1 MNKSGSSSKISGL
14 IVGGS
19 GLIGGYLLH
28 YFKTKTPEIDV
39 RAPNS
44 KKLSLREL
52 DDIVGYFKR
61 QRPDFVVNCAI
72 TAIRSD
78 ALLSY
83 EVNYQGS
90 INLARAAL
98 ALDIPYIHISS
109 AATLP
114 PGENLTED
122 DHLPLDASLSNYAK
136 SKLMTELT
144 LKYMHEKYG
153 LKYTLIRMAIVYG
166 AHDHKIQGINR
177 LLFNIVD
184 RAMPFMLTKKKGV
197 LHSYSNASKVPY
209 FIHHI
214 LKNREEFNGQ
224 HYHFVDPEP
233 VELAKVILTIKKYM
247 KLKTPRE
254 IYIPYRVAKSGNDFM
269 NWVIKLFNRI
279 GYKAHV
285 PAEMIFLENFYKTQT
300 LSCDKLKNSTFVDPN
315 PQATIFTELPSL
327 IEYYIARWEHLN
339 LFSSFSSK
347 NFNISHP
354 DQLKTGPEV
363 KQANAFMTSPRKLLD
378 SIHKDGIAP
387 LKEIL

>member
-1 MNKSGSSSKISGL
+1 MSGL
-14 IVGGS
+14 LVVGS

-52 DDIVGYFKR
+52 NDIIGYFKKHK
-61 QRPDFVVNCAI
+61 PDFVINTAI

-83 EVNYQGS
+83 EVNYLGS

-98 ALDIPYIHISS
+98 ALNIPYIHISS

-114 PGENLTED
+114 PGENLTEE
-122 DHLPLDASLSNYAK
+122 DHLPLNNLLSNYAK
-136 SKLMTELT
+136 SKLMTEMT
-144 LKYMHEKYG
+144 LRRMHEKYG
-153 LKYTLIRMAIVYG
+153 LQYTLIRMAIVYG

-214 LKNREEFNGQ
+214 LKNRKEFAGQ
-224 HYHFVDPEP
+224 HFHFVDPEP
-233 VELAKVILTIKKYM
+233 VDLAKLILTIKAYM
-247 KLKTPRE
+247 NLKTPRE
-254 IYIPYRVAKSGNDFM
+254 IYIPYPVAKSGNNFM
-269 NWVIKLFNRI
+269 NWAIKLFNRI
-279 GYKAHV
+279 GYKAHM

-300 LSCDKLKNSTFVDPN
+300 LSGEKLKKSSFVDPD
-315 PQATIFTELPSL
+315 PQATVFSELPSL
-327 IEYYIARWEHLN
+327 IEYYLVRWEHLN

-347 NFNISHP
+347 DFNVSRSMK
-354 DQLKTGPEV
+354 QKTGPAEAIAEIF
-363 KQANAFMTSPRKLLD
+363 KNSPTKVLDTIESD
-378 SIHKDGIAP
+378 SIGP
-387 LKEIL
+387 LKEIM

>member
-1 MNKSGSSSKISGL
+1 MNKSDASPKMRGL
-14 IVGGS
+14 VVGGS

-39 RAPNS
+39 RAPYS

-52 DDIVGYFKR
+52 DDIIDYFKR
-61 QRPDFVVNCAI
+61 QKPDFVVNCAI

-122 DHLPLDASLSNYAK
+122 DHLPLEASLSNYAK

-144 LKYMHEKYG
+144 LKHMREKYG

-177 LLFNIVD
+177 LMFNIVD

-214 LKNREEFNGQ
+214 LKNREEFLGQ

-233 VELAKVILTIKKYM
+233 VELAKVILTIKRYM
-247 KLKTPRE
+247 NLKTPRE
-254 IYIPYRVAKSGNDFM
+254 IYIPYQVAKTGNEFM

-300 LSCDKLKNSTFVDPN
+300 LSCEKLKNSSFIDPN

-327 IEYYIARWEHLN
+327 IKYYLARWEHLN

-347 NFNISHP
+347 NFSISY
-354 DQLKTGPEV
+354 PEQKMIDPAKELAEV
-363 KQANAFMTSPRKLLD
+363 FMYSPRKLLD

-387 LKEIL
+387 LEEIF

>member
-1 MNKSGSSSKISGL
+1 MNNSGASPKKRGL
-14 IVGGS
+14 VVGGS

-52 DDIVGYFKR
+52 NDIIGYFKR
-61 QRPDFVVNCAI
+61 QKPDFVINCAI

-114 PGENLTED
+114 AGEDLTEE
-122 DHLPLDASLSNYAK
+122 DHVPLEASLSNYAK

-144 LKYMHEKYG
+144 LKHMHEMYG

-214 LKNREEFNGQ
+214 LENKEEFTGQ

-247 KLKTPRE
+247 NLKTPRE
-254 IYIPYRVAKSGNDFM
+254 IYIPYGVAKTGNDFM

-300 LSCDKLKNSTFVDPN
+300 LSCQKLKNSSFIDPN
-315 PQATIFTELPSL
+315 PRATIFTELPAL
-327 IEYYIARWEHLN
+327 IKYYIARWEHLN

-347 NFNISHP
+347 DYNLSHP
-354 DQLKTGPEV
+354 EQKKFGPAEEL
-363 KQANAFMTSPRKLLD
+363 AMEFMDSPRKLLD

-387 LKEIL
+387 LNEIL

>member
-1 MNKSGSSSKISGL
+1 MNKSGAPAKISGL

-52 DDIVGYFKR
+52 DDIIGYFKR
-61 QRPDFVVNCAI
+61 QKPDFVVNCAI

-98 ALDIPYIHISS
+98 ALNIPYIHISS

-144 LKYMHEKYG
+144 LKHMHEKHG
-153 LKYTLIRMAIVYG
+153 LNYTLIRMAIVYG

-224 HYHFVDPEP
+224 NYHFVDPEP

-247 KLKTPRE
+247 NLKTPRE
-254 IYIPYRVAKSGNDFM
+254 IYIPYRVAKTGNDFM

-300 LSCDKLKNSTFVDPN
+300 LSCDKLKNSSFVDPN
-315 PQATIFTELPSL
+315 PEATIFTELPSL
-327 IEYYIARWEHLN
+327 IEYYLARWEHLN
-339 LFSSFSSK
+339 LFSSFKSK
-347 NFNISHP
+347 DFNISHP
-354 DQLKTGPEV
+354 DQIKTGPEV
-363 KQANAFMTSPRKLLD
+363 EQATAFMNSPRKLLD
-378 SIHKDGIAP
+378 STHKDGIAP
-387 LKEIL
+387 LQEIL

>member
-1 MNKSGSSSKISGL
+1 
-14 IVGGS
+14 
-19 GLIGGYLLH
+19 LH

-52 DDIVGYFKR
+52 NDIIGYFKR
-61 QRPDFVVNCAI
+61 QKPDFVVNCAI

-114 PGENLTED
+114 AGENLTEEN
-122 DHLPLDASLSNYAK
+122 HLPLDACLSNYAK

-144 LKYMHEKYG
+144 LKHMHEMYG

-214 LKNREEFNGQ
+214 LENKEEFTGQ

-247 KLKTPRE
+247 NLKTPRE
-254 IYIPYRVAKSGNDFM
+254 IYIPYRVAKTGNDFM

-300 LSCDKLKNSTFVDPN
+300 LSCQKLKNSSFIDPN
-315 PQATIFTELPSL
+315 PRATIFTELPSL
-327 IEYYIARWEHLN
+327 IKYYIARWEHLN

-347 NFNISHP
+347 DYNLSHP
-354 DQLKTGPEV
+354 EQKKFGPAEEL
-363 KQANAFMTSPRKLLD
+363 ALEFMNSPQKLLD

-387 LKEIL
+387 LNEIL

>member
-1 MNKSGSSSKISGL
+1 MKNSGTSPKMKGL
-14 IVGGS
+14 LIGGS

-28 YFKTKTPEIDV
+28 YFKTKTPEIDL
-39 RAPNS
+39 RSPNS

-52 DDIVGYFKR
+52 DDIIGYFKR
-61 QRPDFVVNCAI
+61 QKPDFVINTAI

-83 EVNYQGS
+83 EVNYLGS

-98 ALDIPYIHISS
+98 ALNIPYIHISS

-114 PGENLTED
+114 PGENLKEE
-122 DHLPLDASLSNYAK
+122 DHLPLDSSLSNYAK

-144 LKYMHEKYG
+144 LQHMHEKYG
-153 LKYTLIRMAIVYG
+153 LKYTLLRLAIVYG

-209 FIHHI
+209 FVHHI
-214 LKNREEFNGQ
+214 LKNPGEFSGQ

-233 VELAKVILTIKKYM
+233 VELSKVILTIKKYM
-247 KLKTPRE
+247 NLKTPRE
-254 IYIPYRVAKSGNDFM
+254 IYIPYPVAKAGNNFM
-269 NWVIKLFNRI
+269 TWVIKLFNRI
-279 GYKAHV
+279 GYKAHM
-285 PAEMIFLENFYKTQT
+285 PPEMIFLENFYKTQT
-300 LSCDKLKNSTFVDPN
+300 LSCQKLKNSSFVDPN
-315 PQATIFTELPSL
+315 PAATIFTELPAL
-327 IEYYIARWEHLN
+327 IEYYIKRWEHLN

-347 NFNISHP
+347 KFNEAHGTTRLSEP
-354 DQLKTGPEV
+354 SEQLAETFI
-363 KQANAFMTSPRKLLD
+363 NSPTKLMD
-378 SIHKDGIAP
+378 TIHNEGIAP

>member
-1 MNKSGSSSKISGL
+1 MNKQDPSQKISGL

-52 DDIVGYFKR
+52 NDIISYFKR
-61 QRPDFVVNCAI
+61 HKPDFVVNCAI

-144 LKYMHEKYG
+144 LKHMHEKYG

-177 LLFNIVD
+177 LLYNIVD

-197 LHSYSNASKVPY
+197 LHSYSNANKVPY

-214 LKNREEFNGQ
+214 LKNREEFTGQ

-233 VELAKVILTIKKYM
+233 VELAKVILTIKKYLN
-247 KLKTPRE
+247 LKTPRE
-254 IYIPYRVAKSGNDFM
+254 IYIPYRVAKTGNDFM

-285 PAEMIFLENFYKTQT
+285 PAEMMFLENFYKTQT
-300 LSCDKLKNSTFVDPN
+300 LSCEKLKNSSFVDPN
-315 PQATIFTELPSL
+315 PTATIFTELPSL

-347 NFNISHP
+347 DSNLPYQQGKKHDP
-354 DQLKTGPEV
+354 AEELAKT
-363 KQANAFMTSPRKLLD
+363 FMNSPRKLIT
-378 SIHKDGIAP
+378 SIHEDGIAP
-387 LKEIL
+387 LTEIL

>member
-1 MNKSGSSSKISGL
+1 MNNSGSSPKISGL
-14 IVGGS
+14 LIGGS
-19 GLIGGYLLH
+19 GLIGGFLLH

-52 DDIVGYFKR
+52 NDIISYFKR
-61 QRPDFVVNCAI
+61 HKPDFVINSAI

-83 EVNYQGS
+83 EVNYLGS

-98 ALDIPYIHISS
+98 ALNIPYIHISS

-114 PGENLTED
+114 PGENLTEE
-122 DHLPLDASLSNYAK
+122 DHLPLNASLPNYAK

-144 LKYMHEKYG
+144 LKHMHEKYG
-153 LKYTLIRMAIVYG
+153 LQYTLIRMAIVYG

-177 LLFNIVD
+177 LLFNMVD

-209 FIHHI
+209 FIHYI
-214 LKNREEFNGQ
+214 LKNREKFSGQ
-224 HYHFVDPEP
+224 HFHFVDPEP
-233 VELAKVILTIKKYM
+233 VDLAKLILTIKDYM
-247 KLKTPRE
+247 NLKTPRE
-254 IYIPYRVAKSGNDFM
+254 IYIPYPVAKAGNNFM
-269 NWVIKLFNRI
+269 TWVIKAFNRI
-279 GYKAHV
+279 GYKAHM

-300 LSCDKLKNSTFVDPN
+300 LSCEKLKKSGFVDPN
-315 PQATIFTELPSL
+315 PRATIFTELPAL

-347 NFNISHP
+347 DFKLSHP
-354 DQLKTGPEV
+354 MEQKAGPAEEV
-363 KQANAFMTSPRKLLD
+363 AEIFMNSPTKLLD
-378 SIHKDGIAP
+378 TMQNEGIEP

>member
-1 MNKSGSSSKISGL
+1 MENPGTPPKISGL
-14 IVGGS
+14 LVGGS

-52 DDIVGYFKR
+52 DDIITYFKR
-61 QRPDFVVNCAI
+61 QKPEFVINCAI

-83 EVNYQGS
+83 EVNYLGS
-90 INLARAAL
+90 INLARACL
-98 ALDIPYIHISS
+98 ALNIPYIHISS
-109 AATLP
+109 ASTLP
-114 PGENLTED
+114 PGENLTEE
-122 DHLPLDASLSNYAK
+122 DHLPLNSSLSNYAK
-136 SKLMTELT
+136 SKLMTEMT
-144 LKYMHEKYG
+144 LREMHKEHG
-153 LKYTLIRMAIVYG
+153 LLYTLIRLGIVYG

-214 LKNREEFNGQ
+214 LKNREEFCGN
-224 HYHFVDPEP
+224 HYHFVDPSP
-233 VELAKVILTIKKYM
+233 VELAELILTIKAYLD
-247 KLKTPRE
+247 LKTPRE
-254 IYIPYRVAKSGNDFM
+254 IYIPYPVAKAGNIFM
-269 NWVIKLFNRI
+269 NWVIKVFNRI
-279 GYKAHV
+279 GYKANM
-285 PAEMIFLENFYKTQT
+285 PAEMIFLENLYNTQT
-300 LSCDKLKNSTFVDPN
+300 LSCQKLKNSSFVDPN
-315 PQATIFTELPSL
+315 PDATVFTELPAL

-339 LFSSFSSK
+339 LFSSFSTEKFSSAHGAK
-347 NFNISHP
+347 P
-354 DQLKTGPEV
+354 DPSPAEQLADTFI
-363 KQANAFMTSPRKLLD
+363 NSPRDLLD
-378 SIHKDGIAP
+378 TIHKDGIAP

>member
-1 MNKSGSSSKISGL
+1 MNNFGASPKISGL

-52 DDIVGYFKR
+52 NDIIGYFKR
-61 QRPDFVVNCAI
+61 QKPDFVVNCAI

-114 PGENLTED
+114 AGEDLTEE
-122 DHLPLDASLSNYAK
+122 DHLSLDASLSNYAK

-144 LKYMHEKYG
+144 LKHMHQMYG

-214 LKNREEFNGQ
+214 LKNKEEFTGQ

-247 KLKTPRE
+247 NLKTPRE
-254 IYIPYRVAKSGNDFM
+254 IYIPYRVAKTGNDFM

-300 LSCDKLKNSTFVDPN
+300 LSCQKLKNSSFVDPN
-315 PQATIFTELPSL
+315 PRATIFTELPSL
-327 IEYYIARWEHLN
+327 IKYYIARWEHLN

-347 NFNISHP
+347 DYNLSHP
-354 DQLKTGPEV
+354 EQEKFGPDEEL
-363 KQANAFMTSPRKLLD
+363 AEEFMNSPRKLLD

-387 LKEIL
+387 LNEIL

>member
-1 MNKSGSSSKISGL
+1 MSGL
-14 IVGGS
+14 LVGGS

-52 DDIVGYFKR
+52 NDIIGYFKKHK
-61 QRPDFVVNCAI
+61 PDFVVNTAI

-83 EVNYQGS
+83 EVNYLGS

-98 ALDIPYIHISS
+98 ALNIPFIHISS

-114 PGENLTED
+114 PGENLTEEE
-122 DHLPLDASLSNYAK
+122 HLPLNNSLSNYAK
-136 SKLMTELT
+136 SKLMTEMT
-144 LKYMHEKYG
+144 LKHMHEKYG
-153 LKYTLIRMAIVYG
+153 LQYTLIRRAIVYG

-214 LKNREEFNGQ
+214 LKNREEFSGK
-224 HYHFVDPEP
+224 HFHFVDPEP
-233 VELAKVILTIKKYM
+233 VDLAKLILTIKAYM
-247 KLKTPRE
+247 NLKTPRE
-254 IYIPYRVAKSGNDFM
+254 IYIPYPVAKAGNNFM
-269 NWVIKLFNRI
+269 TWAIKLFNRI
-279 GYKAHV
+279 GYKAHM

-300 LSCDKLKNSTFVDPN
+300 LSCEKLKKSSFIDPN
-315 PQATIFTELPSL
+315 PQATVFSELPSL
-327 IEYYIARWEHLN
+327 IEYYLARWEHLN
-339 LFSSFSSK
+339 LFSSFNSTD
-347 NFNISHP
+347 FNVSRSI
-354 DQLKTGPEV
+354 KKKIGPAEEIAEIF
-363 KQANAFMTSPRKLLD
+363 KTSPTKVLD
-378 SIHKDGIAP
+378 TIQNDGIGP

>member
-1 MNKSGSSSKISGL
+1 MNKSGASSKISGL

-52 DDIVGYFKR
+52 DDIIGYFKR
-61 QRPDFVVNCAI
+61 QKPDFVVNCAI

-83 EVNYQGS
+83 EVNYKGS

-98 ALDIPYIHISS
+98 ALNIPYIHISS

-122 DHLPLDASLSNYAK
+122 DHLPLEASLSNYAK

-144 LKYMHEKYG
+144 LKHMHEKYG
-153 LKYTLIRMAIVYG
+153 LNYTLIRMAIVYG

-224 HYHFVDPEP
+224 NYHFVDPEP

-247 KLKTPRE
+247 NLKTPRE
-254 IYIPYRVAKSGNDFM
+254 IYIPYRVAKTGNDFM

-300 LSCDKLKNSTFVDPN
+300 LSCDKLKNSSFVDPN
-315 PQATIFTELPSL
+315 PEATIFTELPSL
-327 IEYYIARWEHLN
+327 IKYYLARWEHLN
-339 LFSSFSSK
+339 LFSSFKSK
-347 NFNISHP
+347 DFNISHP
-354 DQLKTGPEV
+354 DQIKTGPEV
-363 KQANAFMTSPRKLLD
+363 EQATAFMNSPRKLLD
-378 SIHKDGIAP
+378 STHKDGIAP
-387 LKEIL
+387 LQEIL